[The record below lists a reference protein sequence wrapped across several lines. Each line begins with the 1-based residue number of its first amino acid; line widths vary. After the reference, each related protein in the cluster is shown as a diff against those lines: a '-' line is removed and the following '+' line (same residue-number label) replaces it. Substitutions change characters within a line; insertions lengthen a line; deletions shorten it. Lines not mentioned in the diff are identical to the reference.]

1 MDVNVL
7 YYLAKASARTSWKKE
22 GVEYMEE
29 AFRIAVPSDSMM
41 VRLYDGLV
49 ECYDYAGDTK
59 KEVEALEKLYI
70 YTKKNSI
77 LYKIACLYDWKEDE
91 KNAIRY
97 YRKYMATVPEDQ
109 RYALDEDGN
118 PVEDRITL
126 YQQAWK
132 RIKKIKEEGFF
143 RGDIPTKSFP
153 VEKKIRW
160 HFVMQNNGSH
170 LYKVRIYEENFSFGT
185 LCSGSSIMPAN
196 YADRWL

>member
-29 AFRIAVPSDSMM
+29 AFRILQFLLNSMM

-77 LYKIACLYDWKEDE
+77 LYKNSLS
-91 KNAIRY
+91 
-97 YRKYMATVPEDQ
+97 
-109 RYALDEDGN
+109 L
-118 PVEDRITL
+118 
-126 YQQAWK
+126 
-132 RIKKIKEEGFF
+132 
-143 RGDIPTKSFP
+143 
-153 VEKKIRW
+153 
-160 HFVMQNNGSH
+160 
-170 LYKVRIYEENFSFGT
+170 
-185 LCSGSSIMPAN
+185 
-196 YADRWL
+196 

>member
-109 RYALDEDGN
+109 RYALDEKREPGGRPHN
-118 PVEDRITL
+118 TL
-126 YQQAWK
+126 PAGMETCT
-132 RIKKIKEEGFF
+132 KKIKEEGFF

-153 VEKKIRW
+153 VEKKD
-160 HFVMQNNGSH
+160 
-170 LYKVRIYEENFSFGT
+170 T
-185 LCSGSSIMPAN
+185 LALRH
-196 YADRWL
+196 AK

>member
-1 MDVNVL
+1 
-7 YYLAKASARTSWKKE
+7 
-22 GVEYMEE
+22 MEE

-170 LYKVRIYEENFSFGT
+170 LYKSKNI
-185 LCSGSSIMPAN
+185 
-196 YADRWL
+196 

>member
-1 MDVNVL
+1 
-7 YYLAKASARTSWKKE
+7 
-22 GVEYMEE
+22 MEE

-70 YTKKNSI
+70 YTKKKLHSFI
-77 LYKIACLYDWKEDE
+77 KIACLYDWKEDE

-97 YRKYMATVPEDQ
+97 YKKYMATVPEDQ

-126 YQQAWK
+126 YQQAM
-132 RIKKIKEEGFF
+132 ENVF
-143 RGDIPTKSFP
+143 
-153 VEKKIRW
+153 EKNKGGR
-160 HFVMQNNGSH
+160 F
-170 LYKVRIYEENFSFGT
+170 L
-185 LCSGSSIMPAN
+185 
-196 YADRWL
+196 